1 MIDFENISLTDAR
14 TKLAKIA
21 DIVEGT
27 IDHCDLEDA
36 MDMLY
41 QVKDV
46 VERNDKHQRCRSCG
60 SMNRYPWEAAQ
71 DETD

>member
-1 MIDFENISLTDAR
+1 MNNFEDESLQDAR

-27 IDHCDLEDA
+27 IDDCDLEDA
-36 MDMLY
+36 MDLLY

-46 VERNDKHQRCRSCG
+46 VKKF
-60 SMNRYPWEAAQ
+60 
-71 DETD
+71 